1 MVLMILILFFVILF
15 SILPKYSHIIA
26 GLIGKS
32 VFRLTNEELDLR
44 SQVRDLK
51 SEQESVNMADEFA
64 RYMKIQRK
72 IDKIMGQLKQLG
84 SSRSQRLTMLKVGI
98 KIAIHVVHAL
108 IMLSLVLTYRNEPL
122 LQLPSSYFFPFSRI
136 VAFPTGVPGGVGIA
150 CWALVCSTV
159 VFRARRLIG
168 V

>member
-1 MVLMILILFFVILF
+1 MLLMLLIFLFVVLF
-15 SILPKYSHIIA
+15 SILPKYSHLVA
-26 GLIGKS
+26 GLIGKK
-32 VFRLTNEELDLR
+32 VFRLSNEELDLR

-51 SEQESVNMADEFA
+51 SDQESVNMADEFA

-98 KIAIHVVHAL
+98 KMAIHVVHAL
-108 IMLSLVLTYRNEPL
+108 TMLSLVLTYRNEPL
-122 LQLPSSYFFPFSRI
+122 LELPSSYFFPFSRI
-136 VAFPTGVPGGVGIA
+136 VAFPTGIPGGVGIA
-150 CWALVCSTV
+150 CWVLVCSTV